1 MSDSPPSA
9 AASIRG
15 ILGAALVRLVIPLW
29 VLLGA
34 LAKYTAADPGRLPTW
49 IQHVVSENTR
59 DVMAAEDTLTVILR
73 AILCVEFV
81 AVGVMLLIARFARL
95 AAIVIMSVFC
105 FVLLAEIVH
114 HASVRG
120 VTYWAA
126 AFGGDC
132 GCFGGRFPIPPGVM
146 LLIDAAL
153 ALGATLLRP
162 GRTRRA
168 EGARGPVE
176 QASGRLGG
184 TPKWAVVACVV
195 WAAIGLALGTNPIPP
210 SDERHVPWHEQQP
223 HFWKGHPIDET
234 PLARAL
240 NIDHAL
246 YNGGKQVW
254 ILYRQ
259 TCPDCHALF
268 DEKYSKEIT
277 DRVVVAIKIPLEKD
291 AIVVSQDLLHK
302 PLICPSCQWVE
313 LPDDRRWDYISPLEI
328 YINEEGVVEDVR
340 SRTLDA
346 SGRISPPG
354 MDRSGR

>member
-1 MSDSPPSA
+1 M
-9 AASIRG
+9 
-15 ILGAALVRLVIPLW
+15 LGTALVRVLIPAW

-49 IQHVVSENTR
+49 IQHVVSQNAK
-59 DVMAAEDTLTVILR
+59 DVMAADDTLMALLR
-73 AILCVEFV
+73 LILCVEFV
-81 AVGVMLLIARFARL
+81 AVGVMLLIGRFARPV
-95 AAIVIMSVFC
+95 AITILSVFS

-114 HASVRG
+114 HASTRG
-120 VTYWAA
+120 VSYWAS

-132 GCFGGRFPIPPGVM
+132 GCFGGRFPIAPGVM
-146 LLIDAAL
+146 LLIDAGL
-153 ALGATLLRP
+153 ALGAVLLRP
-162 GRTRRA
+162 RA
-168 EGARGPVE
+168 GAARPPV
-176 QASGRLGG
+176 
-184 TPKWAVVACVV
+184 PKWALVTSVV
-195 WAAIGLALGTNPIPP
+195 WAAVGLALGTNPIPP
-210 SDERHVPWHEQQP
+210 SNERHVPWHEQQP

-234 PLARAL
+234 PLAKAL
-240 NIDHAL
+240 NIDHAM

-254 ILYRQ
+254 VLYRQ

-328 YINEEGVVEDVR
+328 FINEEGLVEDVR

-346 SGRISPPG
+346 SSRISPPG
-354 MDRSGR
+354 MEGPGR